1 MARSNEDIERY
12 ILSSRIASEQVG
24 TDTWIIRD
32 PSWGGAQIVVNHSAP
47 LVVFRVKLLEL
58 PDDLAPA
65 AEAGLYRHLLHLNGS
80 DMLQGA
86 YALEGHAVVA
96 VEVMQDENLDENE
109 FVAALDSLTLAITG
123 HRDDI
128 LALVPGARA

>member
-12 ILSSRIASEQVG
+12 ILNSRIANEQVAPE
-24 TDTWIIRD
+24 TWLMRD
-32 PSWGGAQIVVNHSAP
+32 PSWGGAQIVVHHAAP
-47 LVVFRVKLLEL
+47 LVVFRVKLMDI

-65 AEAGLYRHLLHLNGS
+65 AEAGLYRLLLHLNGS
-80 DMLQGA
+80 EMLQGA
-86 YALEGHAVVA
+86 YALEDHAVVA

-123 HRDDI
+123 HRKEI
-128 LALVPGARA
+128 LALVPGARS